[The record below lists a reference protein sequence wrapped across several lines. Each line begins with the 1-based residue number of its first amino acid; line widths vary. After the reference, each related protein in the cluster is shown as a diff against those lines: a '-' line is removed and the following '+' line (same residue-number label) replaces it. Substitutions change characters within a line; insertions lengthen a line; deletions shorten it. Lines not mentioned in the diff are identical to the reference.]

1 MTWELL
7 AALITI
13 FTACVTLCTLIF
25 KLSRTLTAL
34 EAAVKALIE
43 YKSESKE
50 EHDGMHKQ
58 LDDHEKR
65 INILEYKTDMV
76 Q

>member
-1 MTWELL
+1 MTWEILVG
-7 AALITI
+7 LITV
-13 FTACVTLCTLIF
+13 FSACVTLCTLIF
-25 KLSRTLTAL
+25 KLSKTLTAL

-58 LDDHEKR
+58 LEDHEKR
-65 INILEYKTDMV
+65 INILEYKTDTV